1 MQWQFVA
8 WWIRLFNHPA
18 GMVNAVRVR
27 AKINF
32 LVASPCSAHNVLK
45 HFFNGTCLSGCM
57 IPYWLG
63 GFEEDT
69 GRLEDIVKHQA
80 VCAGLDRVY
89 SPVVSQK
96 INPTVLLMSS

>member
-1 MQWQFVA
+1 
-8 WWIRLFNHPA
+8 
-18 GMVNAVRVR
+18 
-27 AKINF
+27 
-32 LVASPCSAHNVLK
+32 
-45 HFFNGTCLSGCM
+45 M
-57 IPYWLG
+57 ILYWLG

-80 VCAGLDRVY
+80 VCAGLDRGY